1 MMSFFNGEHYP
12 DPTAAEAVDRV
23 MRDRSGSCGEA
34 DGEGIRRLADAVV
47 LTAVSDYARLV
58 RCPYRSEALLREKR
72 ELEAFFTG
80 RWFRLSSGLDGVEVL
95 RKIRKEVLRRDRA

>member
-1 MMSFFNGEHYP
+1 MDFFNGEHYP

-23 MRDRSGSCGEA
+23 MRGRPGPGGEA
-34 DGEGIRRLADAVV
+34 DGEGIRNLADAMVRM
-47 LTAVSDYARLV
+47 AVSDDARLV

-72 ELEAFFTG
+72 DLEAFFTG
-80 RWFRLSSGLDGVEVL
+80 GWFRLISGLDGAEVL

>member
-23 MRDRSGSCGEA
+23 MQNRSGPCGEE
-34 DGEGIRRLADAVV
+34 DREGIRRLADAVI
-47 LTAVSDYARLV
+47 LGAVSDYARLL

-80 RWFRLSSGLDGVEVL
+80 GWFRLISGLDGAEVL